1 MFQAKVFLIISVIG
15 LFPIALSYGVAP
27 QTSIPWLY
35 GFPVDTINSI
45 HIFRAMMG
53 LYLALIIFWIL
64 GASNKGLT
72 SPALYSLIVFMW
84 GLAVGR
90 AMSLIIDGMAHW
102 LLVTYMGLEILFA
115 LVGMMVLKKFK
126 EEQAE
131 EMMKSQD
138 ESELTE

>member
-15 LFPIALSYGVAP
+15 VFPIALSYGVAP

-45 HIFRAMMG
+45 HIFRAIMG

-84 GLAVGR
+84 GLAAGR
-90 AMSLIIDGMAHW
+90 AMSLLIDGMANW
-102 LLVTYMGLEILFA
+102 LLNIYLGLEVLFA
-115 LVGMMVLKKFK
+115 LVGMLVLKRFK
-126 EEQAE
+126 QEQAAE
-131 EMMKSQD
+131 EAQRL
-138 ESELTE
+138 SEGAEDK